1 MKGLYRKLIP
11 LLLAL
16 VLCCLLLNYSFRS
29 PSSPA
34 PSLTHVVPV
43 TSAVVPVTSAAT
55 TTVPP
60 VAVVVKEKKKIAYAI
75 TITKDGT
82 YQ

>member
-29 PSSPA
+29 PSSPT
-34 PSLTHVVPV
+34 PSLTH
-43 TSAVVPVTSAAT
+43 VVPVTSAAT

-82 YQ
+82 